1 MKPLERGTTMTKPAA
16 DTTKDLKK
24 KPSAEAIMDRF
35 ERSCKRRAMD
45 RFIADEVERMR
56 LAERHHIADWIENS
70 EDFGS
75 WERALVESIA
85 KAIHNGKHSRGS
97 KT

>member
-1 MKPLERGTTMTKPAA
+1 MTKPAA

-24 KPSAEAIMDRF
+24 KPSAEAI
-35 ERSCKRRAMD
+35 MD

-75 WERALVESIA
+75 WERALVESAA
-85 KAIHNGKHSRGS
+85 KAIRSGKYSRET
-97 KT
+97 KE